1 MCIRHINIIQMKVAE
16 VTPPPLCS
24 FCPFQCWHSSRS
36 CISIGIC
43 DALVFESV
51 FYAAVQYL
59 FVCVQPEHFVDRA
72 GQRPRVMVAVI
83 HAQCAL
89 ELAEN
94 SALSND

>member
-1 MCIRHINIIQMKVAE
+1 MLSKVLGSNSSELITVVNFIR
-16 VTPPPLCS
+16 
-24 FCPFQCWHSSRS
+24 
-36 CISIGIC
+36 IC
-43 DALVFESV
+43 VALVFKSV
-51 FYAAVQYL
+51 FYAALQYL